1 MTRLPILS
9 KAQTL
14 ILFFALIVPL
24 SAMESFSVV
33 GEIIFAGIATLTFLL
48 LRKTIRPVTAM
59 IIIMN
64 YLSTLNFASI
74 AALNGGN
81 ERLIFNALA
90 ASVLASGFVLI
101 ARDFQLFHKKKAQ
114 EQGWVMSETKN
125 NFEEVDA
132 NILEVSPEQ
141 KKQIFEK
148 LNPFSNPS
156 DSRQFFLLIEEGI
169 GDDTI
174 LGDILGLEPST
185 VPIGIILCYIN

>member
-1 MTRLPILS
+1 
-9 KAQTL
+9 
-14 ILFFALIVPL
+14 
-24 SAMESFSVV
+24 
-33 GEIIFAGIATLTFLL
+33 
-48 LRKTIRPVTAM
+48 
-59 IIIMN
+59 
-64 YLSTLNFASI
+64 
-74 AALNGGN
+74 
-81 ERLIFNALA
+81 
-90 ASVLASGFVLI
+90 
-101 ARDFQLFHKKKAQ
+101 
-114 EQGWVMSETKN
+114 MSETKN